1 MELLY
6 LPTWMV
12 DSYGKLVGKYT
23 SPMLCTLPFQRLK
36 IDAWKMNLLSGWPIF
51 RCELLVLGNVI
62 LVVVTIA
69 SWERATPEALPS
81 TISIIYILI
90 LDSSFGPSAIIILHA
105 MTHFPPDIKKTLT
118 CQDTEDSSQR
128 VYCRKGRDPG
138 NILPFKIKLTT
149 VGWPSTPVG
158 VDSLSAYIIMQDW
171 L

>member
-1 MELLY
+1 MGNLEAAKSPGNLWVNVCGSSSFPAY
-6 LPTWMV
+6 L
-12 DSYGKLVGKYT
+12 
-23 SPMLCTLPFQRLK
+23 
-36 IDAWKMNLLSGWPIF
+36 
-51 RCELLVLGNVI
+51 NVI
-62 LVVVTIA
+62 YESSMYPPLRIPVESKWFGSGSPTKNIILLVVTIA